1 MTLTVPDVPED
12 LLEELEE
19 FASVSSTSLRTAA
32 VLLLLRGLTSSRAT
46 LRGISDPGAAL
57 VVVEDA

>member
-32 VLLLLRGLTSSRAT
+32 VLLLLRGLTTSRGTFRA
-46 LRGISDPGAAL
+46 IPDPSAAL
-57 VVVEDA
+57 VLVEDV